1 MLLKSIIIFV
11 ICNYMREILN
21 INMCK
26 VYVNYKS
33 LFIEWQCYIFMSLA
47 QGSCAV
53 AASSRSNNMST
64 AEGNVI
70 VKNLVQTI
78 VQHLAFRE
86 TINSILAATNQE
98 QLTYIVFIVS
108 AEIPEPER
116 SICSFSFFRQLPNY

>member
-1 MLLKSIIIFV
+1 ML
-11 ICNYMREILN
+11 
-21 INMCK
+21 INM
-26 VYVNYKS
+26 
-33 LFIEWQCYIFMSLA
+33 A
-47 QGSCAV
+47 
-53 AASSRSNNMST
+53 T
-64 AEGNVI
+64 EGNVI